1 MEFFVCLF
9 LFFVELF
16 AWSSKDNEVRSFFCG
31 YDFSQAPTELCVKDR
46 CRPFKWNLMD
56 TKFNAIPKT
65 LSQHLLFRYS
75 CLQPPWLLKY
85 FFWGKHLLLKS
96 LKTKK
101 VFKKQILFSINRNL
115 GSSDDDWIVTAA
127 AKSLNK
133 DTFQNYCVDC
143 LKFSVAL
150 LLSVQGRHHISTC
163 VLYTFT
169 RWSNTQIHRLSISK
183 ISEFL
188 VFFVYSWLSP
198 HAYFSHGLSL
208 QAHNCS
214 LITEPSPPVWLAKA
228 VVLASNALGS
238 QDSHSH
244 VTFWAESRGYYT
256 IKAPRG
262 NQLRSTQLVAPDLLC
277 RSVHDI

>member
-85 FFWGKHLLLKS
+85 FFCGKHLLLKS

-143 LKFSVAL
+143 LIIQCCFVIVCARQASHFYL
-150 LLSVQGRHHISTC
+150 CLIHIHSLKQHT
-163 VLYTFT
+163 
-169 RWSNTQIHRLSISK
+169 NTQTLN
-183 ISEFL
+183 L
-188 VFFVYSWLSP
+188 
-198 HAYFSHGLSL
+198 
-208 QAHNCS
+208 
-214 LITEPSPPVWLAKA
+214 
-228 VVLASNALGS
+228 
-238 QDSHSH
+238 
-244 VTFWAESRGYYT
+244 
-256 IKAPRG
+256 
-262 NQLRSTQLVAPDLLC
+262 
-277 RSVHDI
+277 